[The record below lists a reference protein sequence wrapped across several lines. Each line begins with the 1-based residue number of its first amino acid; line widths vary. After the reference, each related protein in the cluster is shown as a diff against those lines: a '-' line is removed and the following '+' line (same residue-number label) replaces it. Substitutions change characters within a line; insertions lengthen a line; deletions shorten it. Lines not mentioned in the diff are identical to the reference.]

1 MATGYY
7 GIIDE
12 VRVVLVDPET
22 ENVTEMVDL
31 LKSYDYKVI
40 TVCTSSEAMEML
52 SKGEKKVDVII
63 ISVHSPNL
71 DSFKL
76 LAQAVTLDIISLFVC
91 DEYNE
96 LLAKKALKEGAC
108 LFVQRPLNEEIM
120 KYLWQFVLRRK
131 IEREK
136 AKKGSEDRDK
146 MIVKDVDTNNM
157 DGDNEVLS
165 KETND
170 VSNTEEHRN
179 NIDEVEDNIT
189 SNGKY
194 KRRRKNN
201 RKDRKKDKVIKKK
214 NCVKWNADL
223 HTKFMESLEQLGEGR
238 CYPTDIVEVMD
249 VSGLTRM
256 QVASHLQ
263 KCRFNNWK
271 SPEEHKSNR
280 RLSGQESLSE
290 SRQKSSNRKYGTM
303 PRLQNNI
310 PNQIQRG
317 PEFPFST
324 LNTSNIFAREVSS
337 IQEKLYPPQFQVQP
351 HYPNI
356 DNSLNNP
363 FLSVQN
369 NVGGVLQQHQHR
381 PLLEMFGSL
390 RLQDPII
397 GNITHRP
404 GAAFNTWNRHTQSEY
419 NLDLNVALKTT
430 HSGSKIMHDIGV
442 ENMTINDYNLNV
454 NAGNTNTDS
463 GSTMMF
469 DTDAENATSDELG
482 TINANFQQHIAEPNM
497 SYPSNIATTYKSDM
511 EGSDSNEKED
521 CDAYSN
527 FNNMSYFFQNLGPPG
542 ANLPN
547 SYDNEFDQVYS
558 DD

>member
-40 TVCTSSEAMEML
+40 TVRTSSEAMEML
-52 SKGEKKVDVII
+52 SKGEKKSDVII
-63 ISVHSPNL
+63 ISVHSPSL

-96 LLAKKALKEGAC
+96 LLAKKALKEGAY
-108 LFVQRPLNEEIM
+108 LFLQRPLNEEIV

-136 AKKGSEDRDK
+136 AKKGSEDGDK
-146 MIVKDVDTNNM
+146 MIVKDVDTHNM
-157 DGDNEVLS
+157 DGDNEELS

-170 VSNTEEHRN
+170 VPNTEEHRN
-179 NIDEVEDNIT
+179 NIHEVEDNIV
-189 SNGKY
+189 SNEKY

-201 RKDRKKDKVIKKK
+201 RKDIKKDKVIKQKD
-214 NCVKWNADL
+214 CVKWTADL
-223 HTKFMESLEQLGEGR
+223 HAKFMKSLEQLGEGK
-238 CYPTDIVEVMD
+238 CYPKDMVEVMD
-249 VSGLTRM
+249 VPGLTRM

-263 KCRFNNWK
+263 KCRFNNWR
-271 SPEEHKSNR
+271 SPEERKSSR
-280 RLSGQESLSE
+280 RTSGQESLSE
-290 SRQKSSNRKYGTM
+290 SQQKSSNRKYGTM
-303 PRLQNNI
+303 PYLQNNI

-317 PEFPFST
+317 LEFPFST
-324 LNTSNIFAREVSS
+324 PNTSNTFARGESS
-337 IQEKLYPPQFQVQP
+337 IQEKLYPPQFQ
-351 HYPNI
+351 
-356 DNSLNNP
+356 
-363 FLSVQN
+363 
-369 NVGGVLQQHQHR
+369 
-381 PLLEMFGSL
+381 
-390 RLQDPII
+390 DPIV

-404 GAAFNTWNRHTQSEY
+404 GSAFNTWNHHTQR
-419 NLDLNVALKTT
+419 
-430 HSGSKIMHDIGV
+430 
-442 ENMTINDYNLNV
+442 
-454 NAGNTNTDS
+454 NTNTYS
-463 GSTMMF
+463 GSTTMS
-469 DTDAENATSDELG
+469 DAENVTSDEVE

-497 SYPSNIATTYKSDM
+497 SYPSNIIATNKSDI
-511 EGSDSNEKED
+511 EGSDANERED
-521 CDAYSN
+521 CDAYYN
-527 FNNMSYFFQNLGPPG
+527 FNHMGYFFQNIGPPG

-547 SYDNEFDQVYS
+547 SYDSEFDQVYS

>member
-40 TVCTSSEAMEML
+40 TVRTSSEAMEML
-52 SKGEKKVDVII
+52 SKGEKKIDVII

-76 LAQAVTLDIISLFVC
+76 LAQAVILNIISLFVS

-108 LFVQRPLNEEIM
+108 LFLQRPLNEEIV

-136 AKKGSEDRDK
+136 AKKGSEDGDK
-146 MIVKDVDTNNM
+146 MIVNDVDTHNM
-157 DGDNEVLS
+157 DGDNEELS

-170 VSNTEEHRN
+170 VPNTEEHRN
-179 NIDEVEDNIT
+179 NIHGVEDNIV
-189 SNGKY
+189 SNEKY

-201 RKDRKKDKVIKKK
+201 RKDIKNDKIIKQKD
-214 NCVKWNADL
+214 CVKWTADL
-223 HTKFMESLEQLGEGR
+223 HAKFMKSLEQLGEGK
-238 CYPTDIVEVMD
+238 CYPKDIVEVMD
-249 VSGLTRM
+249 VPGLTRM

-263 KCRFNNWK
+263 KCRFNNWR
-271 SPEEHKSNR
+271 SPEERKSSR
-280 RLSGQESLSE
+280 RTSGQESLTE
-290 SRQKSSNRKYGTM
+290 SQQKSSNRKYGTM
-303 PRLQNNI
+303 PGLQNNI
-310 PNQIQRG
+310 PNQIQRVL
-317 PEFPFST
+317 EFPFST
-324 LNTSNIFAREVSS
+324 PNTSNTFARGESS

-351 HYPNI
+351 HYPSI
-356 DNSLNNP
+356 DNLLNNP
-363 FLSVQN
+363 FFSVQN
-369 NVGGVLQQHQHR
+369 NVGGVLQQYQHR
-381 PLLEMFGSL
+381 PLLEMFRSQ
-390 RLQDPII
+390 RLQEPIV

-404 GAAFNTWNRHTQSEY
+404 GSAFNTWNHHTQSEY
-419 NLDLNVALKTT
+419 NLDLNVVHKKT
-430 HSGSKIMHDIGV
+430 HLGSKIMPDIGV
-442 ENMTINDYNLNV
+442 GNRTINDYNLNV
-454 NAGNTNTDS
+454 NAGNTITYS
-463 GSTMMF
+463 GSTTMS
-469 DTDAENATSDELG
+469 DAENVTSDEVE
-482 TINANFQQHIAEPNM
+482 TINTNFPQHIAEPNM
-497 SYPSNIATTYKSDM
+497 SYPSNIIATNKSDI
-511 EGSDSNEKED
+511 EGSDSNERED
-521 CDAYSN
+521 CDGYYN
-527 FNNMSYFFQNLGPPG
+527 FNHMGYFFQNIRPPS

-547 SYDNEFDQVYS
+547 SYDSEFDQVYS

>member
-7 GIIDE
+7 GIIDK
-12 VRVVLVDPET
+12 VRVVLVDPEIG
-22 ENVTEMVDL
+22 NVTEMVDL

-40 TVCTSSEAMEML
+40 TVRTSSEAMEML

-136 AKKGSEDRDK
+136 AKKGSKDGDK

-170 VSNTEEHRN
+170 VSNTEEHGN

-201 RKDRKKDKVIKKK
+201 RKDRKKDKLIKQK

-223 HTKFMESLEQLGEGR
+223 HAKFMESLEQLGEG
-238 CYPTDIVEVMD
+238 
-249 VSGLTRM
+249 
-256 QVASHLQ
+256 
-263 KCRFNNWK
+263 K
-271 SPEEHKSNR
+271 EHKSNHC
-280 RLSGQESLSE
+280 LSGQESLSE
-290 SRQKSSNRKYGTM
+290 SRQKSSNRKYGTK

-324 LNTSNIFAREVSS
+324 LNTSNIFARGVSS
-337 IQEKLYPPQFQVQP
+337 IQEKLYPPQF
-351 HYPNI
+351 
-356 DNSLNNP
+356 
-363 FLSVQN
+363 
-369 NVGGVLQQHQHR
+369 QHR

-404 GAAFNTWNRHTQSEY
+404 GSAFNTWNHHTQSEY

-442 ENMTINDYNLNV
+442 ENTTINDYNLNV
-454 NAGNTNTDS
+454 NVGNTNTDS
-463 GSTMMF
+463 GSTMMS
-469 DTDAENATSDELG
+469 DTDAENATSDKLE
-482 TINANFQQHIAEPNM
+482 TINDNFQQHIAKPNM
-497 SYPSNIATTYKSDM
+497 SYPSNIATTYKSDI

-527 FNNMSYFFQNLGPPG
+527 FNNMGYFFQNLGPPG

-547 SYDNEFDQVYS
+547 SYDSEFDQVYS